1 MMFLCFCVK
10 NNKNNKK
17 IGRLCYIII
26 YVTKQTMSIFG
37 EPTKYIHFNNDT
49 DLPVLIDAW
58 ISNDHGTMS
67 TLVTTRI
74 APFES
79 KLLYSSV
86 GEWHMNAMFYDD
98 TDKAVWKERGLLQT
112 HFDIGKFRSDPCIMG
127 NYSWME
133 YKHFICQYAD
143 FKNENEPQVKGQ
155 MTFSISNELCFM
167 HSYTIL
173 R

>member
-98 TDKAVWKERGLLQT
+98 TDKAVWKERGLLLA
-112 HFDIGKFRSDPCIMG
+112 
-127 NYSWME
+127 Y
-133 YKHFICQYAD
+133 
-143 FKNENEPQVKGQ
+143 QVKPAKALLFGGLVMSECL
-155 MTFSISNELCFM
+155 MTIMSAHYSHQYSQDGCAGLFCAG
-167 HSYTIL
+167 
-173 R
+173 